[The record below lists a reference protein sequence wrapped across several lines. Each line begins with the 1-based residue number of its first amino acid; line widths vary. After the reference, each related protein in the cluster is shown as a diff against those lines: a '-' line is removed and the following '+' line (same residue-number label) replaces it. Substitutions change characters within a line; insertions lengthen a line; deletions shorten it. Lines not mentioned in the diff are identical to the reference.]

1 MKIFFSAKALKDYQN
16 LDIKLK
22 KTADKQFNF
31 LLQNLNHPSL
41 RAKKYDEAR
50 DIWQG
55 RISGSRR
62 FYFQIRDDI
71 YEIITIVKHPK

>member
-1 MKIFFSAKALKDYQN
+1 MRLAFSEKAIRDFKKLPP
-16 LDIKLK
+16 KLK

-31 LLQNLNHPSL
+31 LLKNLNHPSL
-41 RAKKYDEAR
+41 RAKKYDEMR